1 MEPWHLA
8 YTPTV
13 RALDVDI
20 DGEPALRN
28 GVATR
33 VDAAEVRA
41 RASEQAARL
50 HARL

>member
-13 RALDVDI
+13 RAIDVDI
-20 DGEPALRN
+20 DREPALRN

-33 VDAAEVRA
+33 VDADEIRVKAA
-41 RASEQAARL
+41 EQAARL
-50 HARL
+50 HALL